1 MNPKLLIVDDEPQI
15 RDLLNEFLSDFFIVE
30 LASNGKEAVAKTKD
44 WKPDVILM
52 DMMMPEMDGVT
63 ACKLIRE
70 QDFTRHIPILMLTA
84 ANTSAERMNAFNYG
98 VDDYISKPF
107 EAEELKVRLLSKLK
121 RSHDLQNVM
130 ADVMQIGNLYLDDRK
145 REVLIGTDA
154 VDLSPVEYGIVK
166 LLMNCVEEVVSRE
179 KIMKSV
185 WDDEGKSNR
194 LIDAHITA
202 LRKKLQNFD
211 GDFQTVYGAGYRL
224 KKEKAHS

>member
-15 RDLLNEFLSDFFIVE
+15 RELLNEFLCDQFSIE
-30 LASNGKEAVAKTKD
+30 LASNGKEAVEKTKN
-44 WKPDVILM
+44 WKPDLILM

-63 ACKLIRE
+63 ACKIIRE
-70 QDFTRHIPILMLTA
+70 QDFTRHIPVLMLTA

-98 VDDYISKPF
+98 VDDYIAKPF
-107 EAEELKVRLLSKLK
+107 EVEELKIRLLSKLK

-130 ADVMQIGNLYLDDRK
+130 TDIIKIGNLHLDDRK
-145 REVLIGTDA
+145 REVLIGSESI
-154 VDLSPVEYGIVK
+154 DLSPVEYGIVK
-166 LLMNCVEEVVSRE
+166 LLMNSVDQVVSRE
-179 KIMKSV
+179 KIMKTV

-202 LRKKLQNFD
+202 LRKKLQNFS

-224 KKEKAHS
+224 KKEKTDT